1 VAQYNGRQDNAR
13 TPIRRRDFIRLSGLA
28 GVAALAAACAPAPP
42 VAAPTAVAPQPSAQK
57 TEAVP
62 KQEAVPAQKAPAP
75 QASTSGEWDAVV
87 EAAHKE
93 GKVAVTT
100 LSGDGYRKVL
110 DKFQAAYPSIEV
122 EQKSAAS
129 ASFLAP
135 PILQEQAGGIF
146 SYDVAFLSPGGPV
159 MGSMMP
165 AGAFDDIRP
174 AIIHPDVRND
184 GAWIGGLEAGFMDKA
199 KQKVIGITWDQVQS
213 LFYNTDLV
221 KEKPQSIKEMAD
233 PKWKGMLTFMEYQ
246 VGATYLI
253 AVNMNH
259 HMKDQAAEY
268 IKKIF
273 VDQQPTFV
281 KDVRQSAESLIR
293 GQAAFASGAMGPTL
307 EQFAAEGLAKNV
319 APLDVP
325 EMKSVNMYGVLLYT
339 KAPHPNAARVM
350 INWLLSRDG
359 GVAITEHLRFNSR
372 RTDVSPFDPNVHPG
386 TDFQKAKREYLFGN
400 VEEALPLQQQATE
413 QLKALIAT

>member
-1 VAQYNGRQDNAR
+1 MDKVSGYRDISQS
-13 TPIRRRDFIRLSGLA
+13 PIRRRDFIRLSGLA
-28 GVAALAAACAPAPP
+28 GVAALAAACSPATPSP
-42 VAAPTAVAPQPSAQK
+42 DPRSAATQPAV
-57 TEAVP
+57 
-62 KQEAVPAQKAPAP
+62 QKASG
-75 QASTSGEWDAVV
+75 QAASVTSEWDKVV
-87 EAAHKE
+87 EAAQKE
-93 GKVAVTT
+93 GKVAITT
-100 LSGDGYRKVL
+100 LSGDGYRKIL

-146 SYDVAFLSPGGPV
+146 SYDVAFLSPGGPI

-174 AIIHPDVRND
+174 AIIHPDARND
-184 GAWIGGLEAGFMDKA
+184 AGWIGGLDAGFMDKA
-199 KQKVIGITWDQVQS
+199 KQKVMGITWDQVQAV
-213 LFYNTDLV
+213 FYNTDLV

-233 PKWKGMLTFMEYQ
+233 PKWKGQLTFMEYQ

-253 AVNMNH
+253 AVNMNY
-259 HMKDQAAEY
+259 HMKDQATEY

-281 KDVRQSAESLIR
+281 KDVRQATESLIR
-293 GQAAFASGAMGPTL
+293 GQSAFASGAMGPVL
-307 EQFAAEGLAKNV
+307 EQFTAEGLGKNV

-325 EMKSVNMYGVLLYT
+325 EIKSVNMYGVLLYT

-350 INWLLSRDG
+350 INWLLSKDG
-359 GVAITEHLRFNSR
+359 GTAVTEHLRFNSR
-372 RTDVSPFDPNVHPG
+372 RTDVPPFDLAVYPG
-386 TDFQKAKREYLFGN
+386 MDFEKAKRDYLFGN
-400 VEEALPLQQQATE
+400 IEESLPLQQQATE
-413 QLKALIAT
+413 QLKQLVGA